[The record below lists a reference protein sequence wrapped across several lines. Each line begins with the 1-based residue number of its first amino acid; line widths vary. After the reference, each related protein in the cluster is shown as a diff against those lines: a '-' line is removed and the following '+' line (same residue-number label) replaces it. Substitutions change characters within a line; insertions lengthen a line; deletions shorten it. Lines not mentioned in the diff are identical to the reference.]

1 VTELETGGCHHSSSS
16 VHGEVGC
23 QTDADALFSL
33 KELVEA
39 ADQSIDDRLLK
50 IMLSCFDE

>member
-1 VTELETGGCHHSSSS
+1 